1 MNTLDLFTEYV
12 RIRMSKPNILIKGH
26 CRMPF
31 IVGLAGGL
39 GCIIR
44 PIKWP
49 ILLDRFLLN
58 SSGIQPLRRLC
69 QSGPFPGNSR
79 SLATSRMLAPK
90 LKVINNIYVGIKKVL
105 PT

>member
-1 MNTLDLFTEYV
+1 
-12 RIRMSKPNILIKGH
+12 MSSV
-26 CRMPF
+26 
-31 IVGLAGGL
+31 VGLVGGL

-44 PIKWP
+44 PIKWL

-90 LKVINNIYVGIKKVL
+90 LKVINNIYVSIKKYFPHDNRFTQVSVL
-105 PT
+105 AICLIKVFEKYVYLIV